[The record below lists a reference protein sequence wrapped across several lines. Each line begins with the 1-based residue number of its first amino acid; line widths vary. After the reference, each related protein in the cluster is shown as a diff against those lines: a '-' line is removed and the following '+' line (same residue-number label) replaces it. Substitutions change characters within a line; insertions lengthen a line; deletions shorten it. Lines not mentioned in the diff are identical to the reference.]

1 MSETKRGYVDLLK
14 IPNLVTM
21 FRVLLAFAFF
31 LFIHFASSTG
41 EHRLWYLIALG
52 TFLLAAAT
60 DWLDG
65 FLARKYDMET
75 AFGRIADPFV
85 DKLLVCG
92 AFILFA
98 FYHLKGNPYL
108 RSVEDAAGTQKYF
121 VNVAIWMVIVIV
133 GREFLISALRG
144 YAESRNIKF
153 GANVWGKQKMIFQS
167 AAICAILLHQAALN
181 YHIGFA
187 IGTTILL
194 WLAVGWTLLSG
205 ILYIQRAARVLSNGP
220 A

>member
-1 MSETKRGYVDLLK
+1 MSETKRGYGDLLK

-31 LFIHFASSTG
+31 LFIHFGHTPG
-41 EHRLWYLIALG
+41 NRTTWYILALG

-98 FYHLKGNPYL
+98 FYLKGNPYL
-108 RSVEDAAGTQKYF
+108 RSVEGTAGTQRYL

-133 GREFLISALRG
+133 GREFLISTLRG
-144 YAESRNIKF
+144 YAESRNVKF

-181 YHIGFA
+181 YHVGFA